1 MRGGFAP
8 SLRRNAT
15 AEACN
20 TAAPPGLVSPGG
32 AATVGKR
39 LPDGEM
45 TFAIPVFIHPSNE
58 YTMLWAGHPIPKNAP
73 RRLGGALRTTGVAA
87 PGCAITRLTRRWR
100 AGCHKRRR
108 LTDKPSTMPR
118 QTTPRSI
125 KPAPMREEL
134 SSLVIRNLP
143 CLRWGACRR
152 RFCAGMPEPCCLSA
166 RITPN
171 GGLGLS

>member
-20 TAAPPGLVSPGG
+20 TAAPSGLVSPGG

-45 TFAIPVFIHPSNE
+45 TFAIPVFVHPPNE
-58 YTMLWAGHPIPKNAP
+58 FTMLWVGHPIPKNAP

-100 AGCHKRRR
+100 ADCHKRRR
-108 LTDKPSTMPR
+108 LTDKPSTIPR
-118 QTTPRSI
+118 PNHAAIDRARANARGAFILVHPELNLACDEVRAGNASVQGCRSH
-125 KPAPMREEL
+125 AAFR
-134 SSLVIRNLP
+134 
-143 CLRWGACRR
+143 
-152 RFCAGMPEPCCLSA
+152 
-166 RITPN
+166 
-171 GGLGLS
+171 